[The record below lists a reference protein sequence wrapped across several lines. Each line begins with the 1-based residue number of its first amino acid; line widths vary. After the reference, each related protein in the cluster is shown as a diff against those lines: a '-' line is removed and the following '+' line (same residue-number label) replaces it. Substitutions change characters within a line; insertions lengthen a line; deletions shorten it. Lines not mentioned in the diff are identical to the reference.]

1 MRRRLKIAF
10 LRLARAMGLF
20 SLARR
25 LTSRRVRILC
35 YHGIW
40 RGSDRYPG
48 DALFMTAQRFRRH
61 LELIE
66 AGRYPVVSLDDAVEG
81 IAGMRPLPPSSVAIT
96 IDDGWYSS
104 FVSIWPELQKRGM
117 PATLYV
123 DTETLLSGKPV
134 PHVMARYL
142 LEEFNQDLEGYRG
155 ALDRA
160 TPKPGGGTLVER
172 MEAANEVVEALGLTL
187 SELHASRRFEYMTAD
202 ELRAAANQGLDVQL
216 HTRGHLLVDLTPE
229 EVETE
234 VLLNRSDLAEVLGRP
249 HGEFRHFCYPSGVHH
264 PDMYEGIRRAGVESA
279 TTITL
284 GLADRSSNPLALPR
298 LVIGEMH
305 SDIEFEAE
313 LCGVMDL
320 LRSLRRRRTHS
331 GEGSTRADPPALG
344 PGREKAAARR
354 WTSPPW
360 ASVPSKGRLRG
371 R

>member
-1 MRRRLKIAF
+1 MRSRMKLAF
-10 LRLARAMGLF
+10 LHFLRATGLF
-20 SLARR
+20 ALVRR
-25 LTSRRVRILC
+25 LTSHRVRILC
-35 YHGIW
+35 YHGAW
-40 RGSDRYPG
+40 DGSDRFAG
-48 DALFMTAQRFRRH
+48 DALFITPQRVRQH
-61 LELIE
+61 LDLIE
-66 AGRYPVVSLDDAVEG
+66 TGGYTVVSLDTALEG
-81 IAGMRPLPPSSVAIT
+81 LAGRCQLPAASVAIT

-104 FVSIWPELQKRGM
+104 YLHLWPELRKRGM

-123 DTETLLSGKPV
+123 DSGSMLSGKPV

-142 LEEFNQDLEGYRG
+142 LEEYNQDVEEYRG

-172 MEAANEVVEALGLTL
+172 MEAATQVVEALGLTL

-202 ELRAAANQGLDVQL
+202 ELRTAANQGLDVQL
-216 HTRGHLLVDLTPE
+216 HTRGHLLVDLTSE